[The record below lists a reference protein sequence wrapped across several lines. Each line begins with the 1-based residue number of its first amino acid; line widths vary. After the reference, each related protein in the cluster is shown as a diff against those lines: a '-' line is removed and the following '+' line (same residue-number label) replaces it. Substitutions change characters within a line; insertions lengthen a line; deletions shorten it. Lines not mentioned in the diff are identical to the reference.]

1 LPSTPPSDALDDLF
15 GTAGPVS
22 QPAAFPTR
30 REARDAANGVPK
42 RIVRGRQRA
51 AAQRARLRLGAGDR
65 RAIAAATAAS
75 GSSPDRRNPFAV
87 LGTMVVV
94 GGMFAVVGLPA
105 YAQTVEEPEAAT
117 ALSLPAAQSLE
128 VSAEA
133 PAVEALRDGYRA
145 TTPEQLAQMTLG
157 SVRAGNRE
165 EYLASGAMALGDD
178 YPWAYELSVNQ
189 GGGLSPLNYY
199 YRQCTDFVAWRL
211 NRDAGS
217 VEAPY
222 KYVWSNLTP
231 TGGDA
236 RQWRYAWQQHGWTV
250 SSTPIVGSVA
260 WFGTN
265 HVAYVKQVLDGG
277 AVVIEEYNYIPNVY
291 SQRTLQPGE
300 VAAFLYPPTS

>member
-1 LPSTPPSDALDDLF
+1 M
-15 GTAGPVS
+15 
-22 QPAAFPTR
+22 
-30 REARDAANGVPK
+30 
-42 RIVRGRQRA
+42 VRGTQRA
-51 AAQRARLRLGAGDR
+51 AAERARLRLGAGDR
-65 RAIAAATAAS
+65 RALGAATAAS
-75 GSSPDRRNPFAV
+75 ATPAAERRNPFAV

-94 GGMFAVVGLPA
+94 GGMFAVAGLPA
-105 YAQTVEEPEAAT
+105 YAQTVDEAGA
-117 ALSLPAAQSLE
+117 AQPLSLAAAQSLE
-128 VSAEA
+128 VSAETQTA
-133 PAVEALRDGYRA
+133 EALRDGYRA

-178 YPWAYELSVNQ
+178 YPWAYELSVDQ

-199 YRQCTDFVAWRL
+199 YRQCTDFVAWRI

-260 WFGTN
+260 WFASN
-265 HVAYVKQVLDGG
+265 HVAYVKQVLDDG
-277 AVVIEEYNYIPNVY
+277 AVLIEEYNYIPNVY
-291 SQRTLQPGE
+291 SQRTLQPSE
-300 VAAFLYPPTS
+300 VDAFLYPPAS